1 MEGVFLIVL
10 LLATDLTKFSALVT
24 GLQRQPEIE
33 LLSAE
38 TGVAG
43 LSLIKSKQI
52 DLVIVD
58 EQIGDMRGI
67 AFVKQLVKINPLA
80 NTAIVSAL
88 TAEEFHEA
96 TEGLGVLM
104 QLPIEPRD
112 KDAGKLLATLEKI
125 GVLLQPLVPQPRK
138 VARI

>member
-38 TGVAG
+38 TRVAG

-112 KDAGKLLATLEKI
+112 KDAKKLLATLEKI
-125 GVLLQPLVPQPRK
+125 GVLLQPLAPQPRK

>member
-1 MEGVFLIVL
+1 MIVL

-38 TGVAG
+38 TRVAG

-125 GVLLQPLVPQPRK
+125 GVLLQPLAPQPRK

>member
-1 MEGVFLIVL
+1 MIVL

-125 GVLLQPLVPQPRK
+125 GVLLQPLAPQPRK

>member
-125 GVLLQPLVPQPRK
+125 GVLLQPLAPQPRK